1 MSTRRLALSKSLSA
15 RRSGGGA
22 QPFGAVNGSPLLV
35 SVGLGRSVTSL
46 ADIETAIPVGRSLDA
61 RRTASSP
68 ESPTLS
74 DPEDGLLR

>member
-1 MSTRRLALSKSLSA
+1 MLAARFGRCLNRSL
-15 RRSGGGA
+15 RRSGGGLA

-61 RRTASSP
+61 RRTASP
-68 ESPTLS
+68 PPTLS

>member
-1 MSTRRLALSKSLSA
+1 
-15 RRSGGGA
+15 
-22 QPFGAVNGSPLLV
+22 VNGSPLLV
-35 SVGLGRSVTSL
+35 SAGLGRSVTSL

-68 ESPTLS
+68 PTLS

>member
-1 MSTRRLALSKSLSA
+1 
-15 RRSGGGA
+15 
-22 QPFGAVNGSPLLV
+22 VNGSPLLV

-68 ESPTLS
+68 ASPTLS